1 MGTVWVMFVFLNLFP
16 MSKHAVH
23 MLGGIKRENGGECMV
38 FLCAIKKEVFVSQLG
53 AGFLLLVVVT

>member
-1 MGTVWVMFVFLNLFP
+1 MFVFLNLFP